1 MQNKRCTDQ
10 MSMHRVSSQ
19 IYEKQD
25 IQTSILVLTHLHQLR
40 NRTHACCTDFFS
52 FRGAKERQGRTCKAL
67 SFSRQESIN
76 LAVQLQPTWGGLHVP
91 QHKQFKW
98 NSLDYVLCK
107 TEALPLRR
115 KQQSNMPTASV
126 TIAFT
131 SPKRNGMMMMW
142 GKQRQDLQIRFRRR
156 DYYSGHAIVEI
167 LVLLQEFNTRQAP
180 CFGIVKRQALI
191 RHKLNCSRL
200 GRNHGTMCLR
210 PAKQPRDGGH
220 GVHSGSPLRKNCPVV
235 KHHQRRHKKQ
245 HNLGSTRESCVAYY
259 RPALRCGRAS

>member
-1 MQNKRCTDQ
+1 MIVVQ
-10 MSMHRVSSQ
+10 
-19 IYEKQD
+19 
-25 IQTSILVLTHLHQLR
+25 
-40 NRTHACCTDFFS
+40 FFS
-52 FRGAKERQGRTCKAL
+52 HSEEPKKDKVALAKPFLSQGRNQSTWLC
-67 SFSRQESIN
+67 SFRQLEEVCMCHKTSNSHEILWTMFCAKPQN
-76 LAVQLQPTWGGLHVP
+76 FPWGG
-91 QHKQFKW
+91 
-98 NSLDYVLCK
+98 
-107 TEALPLRR
+107 
-115 KQQSNMPTASV
+115 QQSNMPTARM

-131 SPKRNGMMMMW
+131 SSKRNGMMMMW
-142 GKQRQDLQIRFRRR
+142 GKQRQDVQIRFRRR
-156 DYYSGHAIVEI
+156 AYYSGHAIVEI

-180 CFGIVKRQALI
+180 CFSIVKRQALI

-200 GRNHGTMCLR
+200 GRNHGMICLR